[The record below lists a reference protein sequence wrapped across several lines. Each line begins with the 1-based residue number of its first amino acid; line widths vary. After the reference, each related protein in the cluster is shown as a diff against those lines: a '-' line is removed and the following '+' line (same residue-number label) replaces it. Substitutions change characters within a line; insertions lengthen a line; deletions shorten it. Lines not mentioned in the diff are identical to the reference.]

1 MGRVGIVTDSTACI
15 PAELAAQHRIEVI
28 PLYLVFGDQ
37 IYQDGMPTH
46 AAEFYQTLRTAPQ
59 PPTTA
64 APGRTFRPTRQRHL
78 TRTPRPPPWSG
89 GAAAWLLP
97 TTIRSSST
105 STPSMWPELATRPVS
120 SIPS

>member
-64 APGRTFRPTRQRHL
+64 APAPGVP
-78 TRTPRPPPWSG
+78 
-89 GAAAWLLP
+89 
-97 TTIRSSST
+97 
-105 STPSMWPELATRPVS
+105 ATAVICPVKFVR
-120 SIPS
+120 